1 MDFMYQGKIIS
12 ITPNIISNEQ
22 EVTFQINN
30 SMIVVKDPASYGQIA
45 VNRSLGMQFSQMEGY
60 QPDLSRTDIVKTVLS
75 NPTYR
80 EHLLDY
86 ILRFVTIDSKQQI
99 YITIG
104 NDRFDTDV
112 VKSLASLPRKPIR
125 SDERINSRLHL
136 VMNILQKVAH
146 VPIVSYLDIGT
157 GDGTIAAA
165 IGKQLGIDDVKATDV
180 FPLQRPI
187 DTIVMKQGDR
197 LPEEWNGKFQLV
209 TAFSVLHHV
218 KSQRQMLQ
226 DIHRVLAPG
235 GIFIMREHD
244 YLDNQFKW
252 NSQLQPQLLTVT
264 ERPFRQFL
272 DSIHIVSMAFT
283 DEPAFWA
290 LYRAR
295 REWDTMIL
303 DMDMLH
309 MYSNMRD
316 VGTNPQRIYE
326 SVYMKRGVD
335 ISDMILE
342 WKDTRSQRLDSF
354 FPRLRGQDILDK
366 IKEGINYNEEI
377 LAYMTPWRKAIETS
391 QLISKTIKNLFPN
404 QGRFK
409 LVDGTGGAGGNDIA
423 FSQNRDISILTIYER
438 VPLFY
443 NFIVNNLQ
451 LYTGQKAQPA
461 KSGKGLYIYNNGQQI
476 YINNS
481 TPDLLRHR
489 KDYYNNTVIFLDVPW
504 EYEGSGYKLSGYKYE
519 GFTLEELS
527 QKLLQM
533 KALLVV
539 YKLPPDY
546 QLSVQNVAYP
556 IGKETIYMISQG
568 IIQESVISSNLSQ
581 EILRFQL
588 MDYLKQQFLSLFPEK
603 KTSAYYRWIYEQL
616 GYSDVRDP
624 IIPATI
630 QYRPSPFL
638 ESGVE
643 VPFGRVELIKLVK
656 EKYPDLL
663 PQTKFP
669 PGNKEALQNLISLVT
684 ERSRQQNPSNKQ
696 LFDLVNKLKN
706 EFDSVSETP
715 GMGAT
720 VSILQGVLQINANTI
735 LQDVLGRI
743 SGNTQF
749 PINLQ
754 ISPQKIESLRQ
765 KYRGSSFENDLAT
778 LLLRYSDVMDDR
790 NANLHAAIPSTV
802 FAMLSQS
809 SLAVEIE
816 GFASPLNATLKDY
829 YSAFPDT
836 DKVFGSYGNFLKDKI
851 VEGSYEVNP
860 PFTEEV
866 MDSMVSRI
874 ETLMQ
879 DGSYS
884 FVIVLPNW
892 VAAPSIE
899 NLKASRYLKWS
910 TVLPAGSHQYVV
922 SDQHKQFK
930 QISFNIETAIFILQS
945 EKGSKDYPVPID
957 IRNKLLTSFV

>member
-1 MDFMYQGKIIS
+1 MIIAK
-12 ITPNIISNEQ
+12 N
-22 EVTFQINN
+22 
-30 SMIVVKDPASYGQIA
+30 PASYGQIA
-45 VNRSLGMQFSQMEGY
+45 INRSQGMQFSQNEGY
-60 QPDLSRTDIVKTVLS
+60 QPDLSQTNIVKTVLS
-75 NPTYR
+75 DPSYR

-99 YITIG
+99 YIVIG
-104 NDRFDTDV
+104 NDKFDIDV
-112 VKSLASLPRKPIR
+112 AKSLASLPKKTVRG
-125 SDERINSRLHL
+125 DERVNSRLHL

-146 VPIVSYLDIGT
+146 VPIVSYLDVGT

-165 IGKQLGIDDVKATDV
+165 IGKQLGVDDVKGIDV
-180 FPLQRPI
+180 FPMQRPI
-187 DTIVMKQGDR
+187 DTIVIGQEDK
-197 LPEEWNGKFQLV
+197 LPEEWNGRFQLV

-218 KSQRQMLQ
+218 KNQKQMLK

-244 YLDNQFKW
+244 YVDIQFRW
-252 NSQLQPQLLTVT
+252 YSQLQPWLLNVK

-272 DSIHIVSMAFT
+272 DAIHIVSMAFT
-283 DEPAFWA
+283 NEPAFWA

-303 DMDMLH
+303 EMDMLH

-316 VGTNPQRIYE
+316 VATNPQRIYE
-326 SVYMKRGVD
+326 SVYMKRGAD
-335 ISDMILE
+335 INNMILE

-377 LAYMTPWRKAIETS
+377 LAYMTPWKKAVETS

-451 LYTGQKAQPA
+451 LYTGQKAQTA

-489 KDYYNNTVIFLDVPW
+489 KDYYNDTVIFLDVPW

-533 KALLVV
+533 GALLVV

-546 QLSVQNVAYP
+546 QLSVQNVSHTL
-556 IGKETIYMISQG
+556 GKETIYMISRVVV
-568 IIQESVISSNLSQ
+568 QESVTSSNLSQ
-581 EILRFQL
+581 EILRFQI
-588 MDYLKQQFLSLFPEK
+588 MEYLKQQFIVLFPEK

-630 QYRPSPFL
+630 SYKPSPFL
-638 ESGVE
+638 ESGIE
-643 VPFGRVELIKLVK
+643 IPMNRVELIKLVK

-669 PGNKEALQNLISLVT
+669 PGNTVALQNLITIVT
-684 ERSRQQNPSNKQ
+684 ERSRQLNPSNKY
-696 LFDLVNKLKN
+696 LFDLTNRLKD
-706 EFDSVSETP
+706 EFDSVSGTP
-715 GMGAT
+715 GMEAT
-720 VSILQGVLQINANTI
+720 VSVLQGVVQINANSI
-735 LQDVLGRI
+735 LQDVLKRI
-743 SGNTQF
+743 SGSIQF

-754 ISPQKIESLRQ
+754 ISSQKMESLR
-765 KYRGSSFENDLAT
+765 KRYRGQSFENDLAT

-790 NANLHAAIPSTV
+790 NANLHAAILSTV

-809 SLAVEIE
+809 TLAISIE

-879 DGSYS
+879 NGSYS

-922 SDQHKQFK
+922 GDQHKQFK